1 MGQRIKMKVKELLQ
15 TLQNFHPE
23 KEVIME
29 GDGYFMRIYS
39 VGLKN
44 NYVFLSRHYE
54 LQEKKND

>member
-1 MGQRIKMKVKELLQ
+1 MKVKELLQ